1 MEIICKGEKKKKP
14 NYTCEMLESK
24 GMTTTQEKAYV
35 LWKYQLIVQQRSNVE
50 IRLALSEK

>member
-1 MEIICKGEKKKKP
+1 MQGRKKKKP

>member
-1 MEIICKGEKKKKP
+1 MQGRKKKKP

-35 LWKYQLIVQQRSNVE
+35 L
-50 IRLALSEK
+50 

>member
-1 MEIICKGEKKKKP
+1 MQGRKKKKKP

-35 LWKYQLIVQQRSNVE
+35 L
-50 IRLALSEK
+50 